1 MHDRLTWTEQTLS
14 LKCCQGTTSD
24 YGEFFNEQYKCPISS
39 TTNYTERGKQQQ
51 WWKTIVLHCLE
62 DLICFI
68 ILSSLSAIMMLFL
81 TTQTKEMVC
90 NKNKQTNKQTTHT
103 HTGSA
108 GTFNCLSS
116 LQMYFQQSCDSEIQ
130 LECLSFILS
139 NRRSY
144 FWQRR
149 TAMILL
155 FILFFVSVVCFT
167 SYWHLIENKTLFG
180 MHYEPENWLEYGS
193 SLVIASFKNG
203 QTLLLYKNIFDMKNS
218 LQNATW
224 KINTCCGSNLCKT
237 VKIIIR

>member
-1 MHDRLTWTEQTLS
+1 
-14 LKCCQGTTSD
+14 
-24 YGEFFNEQYKCPISS
+24 
-39 TTNYTERGKQQQ
+39 
-51 WWKTIVLHCLE
+51 
-62 DLICFI
+62 
-68 ILSSLSAIMMLFL
+68 
-81 TTQTKEMVC
+81 MVC
-90 NKNKQTNKQTTHT
+90 NKKKKKAP
-103 HTGSA
+103 GSA

-116 LQMYFQQSCDSEIQ
+116 LQMYFQQSYDSEIQ

-139 NRRSY
+139 KRRSY

-155 FILFFVSVVCFT
+155 FILFFVFFVFVVCFT

-203 QTLLLYKNIFDMKNS
+203 QTLFLYKNIFDMKNS

-237 VKIIIR
+237 VKIIILQHLIILLILYLWLLVQDFCQS